1 MSSFR
6 CCDCGGFDNEH
17 NNDHGLHN
25 LCGFDGDDA
34 DDENEHDNDQGLYNP
49 VGFDDDDANDDNDD
63 HGGHNLGGFDNGVM
77 GGGGVW
83 CQTKVFSSGKC
94 IMEGWLC
101 DQEHD
106 CRYHRNS
113 QNHHHNDD
121 FDASV

>member
-1 MSSFR
+1 M
-6 CCDCGGFDNEH
+6 GGADG
-17 NNDHGLHN
+17 DKG
-25 LCGFDGDDA
+25 GGADGDDA
-34 DDENEHDNDQGLYNP
+34 SDPGCHNS
-49 VGFDDDDANDDNDD
+49 
-63 HGGHNLGGFDNGVM
+63 GGIDGGGFNNGVIM
-77 GGGGVW
+77 WYAGV
-83 CQTKVFSSGKC
+83 TKLSSGKC